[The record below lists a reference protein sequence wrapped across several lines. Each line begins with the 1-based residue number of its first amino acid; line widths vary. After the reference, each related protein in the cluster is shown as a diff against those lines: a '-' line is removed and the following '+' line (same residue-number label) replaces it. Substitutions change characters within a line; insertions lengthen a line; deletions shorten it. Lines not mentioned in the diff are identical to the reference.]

1 MAPDPA
7 PITPEA
13 FAAAV
18 DGLDRDAL
26 AGFVGRLEAAAD
38 ATASVE
44 VDPPTV
50 TVDDGNGR
58 TRLFVAPPD
67 GTPSGRPEGVA
78 PDVVVVGSEGRPEW
92 ADEAAV
98 RTPADLRRQLL
109 YAASPEAAASIAEE
123 CLGVP
128 ARAASYAPEP
138 TPSPGPDES
147 VPPAGG
153 DADGNTPGSGSDSGS
168 SSGSGPPG
176 EATAPE
182 TRGTGVAGPASEDDA
197 DDPRPGSADRPPS
210 EPADG
215 SRAPATLGA
224 AGVAVVAVSVAMILA
239 VAGGVVYAAEV
250 APDGDAGAF
259 AAAAPAASTDGGLS
273 EAEIRRRSRA
283 PIDDSGAI
291 TGTSTA
297 SPDGEASLRPLEGP
311 NDTEANRNV
320 RPVPTCERSFLAV
333 VQLQMNALKYNND
346 TTNDGIRTV
355 RRFASPQNRQTIR
368 TFDEFARVIKSP
380 TYSPMLSYDSA
391 QFTPLQSSDDYAQVQ
406 VRTRE
411 NGNVTG
417 QYYFRLRKAE
427 GGDYDGCWTTDAVVS
442 VPETTNFSGRVAGR
456 STGTNETA

>member
-1 MAPDPA
+1 MASDRT

-18 DGLDRDAL
+18 DSLDRDAL

-50 TVDDGNGR
+50 AVDDGDGR

-67 GTPSGRPEGVA
+67 RTAPDLPEDPA
-78 PDVVVVGSEGRPEW
+78 PDVVVVGSASRPAW
-92 ADEAAV
+92 VDGAAV

-109 YAASPEAAASIAEE
+109 YAVSPEAAESIAEE
-123 CLGVP
+123 WLGVP
-128 ARAASYAPEP
+128 ARAASYAPGP
-138 TPSPGPDES
+138 TSPPDS
-147 VPPAGG
+147 HGSAPP
-153 DADGNTPGSGSDSGS
+153 ADGNASDSGS
-168 SSGSGPPG
+168 GSEAPG
-176 EATAPE
+176 GAAAPGTRDTKGAATA
-182 TRGTGVAGPASEDDA
+182 GGDDA
-197 DDPRPGSADRPPS
+197 DDPRPGSAP
-210 EPADG
+210 ENPADPTDDTGG
-215 SRAPATLGA
+215 SEVPATHGA
-224 AGVAVVAVSVAMILA
+224 AGLAVVAVLVAMILA

-273 EAEIRRRSRA
+273 EAEIRRRSRE

-291 TGTSTA
+291 TGGSTA
-297 SPDGEASLRPLEGP
+297 SPGGEASLRPLDGP

-368 TFDEFARVIKSP
+368 SFDEFARIIKSP
-380 TYSPMLSYDSA
+380 TYSPMLSHDSA
-391 QFTPLQSSDDYAQVQ
+391 QFTPIQSSDDYAQVQ
-406 VRTRE
+406 VLTRE
-411 NGNVTG
+411 DGNVTG
-417 QYYFRLRKAE
+417 KYYFRLRKAE
-427 GGDYDGCWTTDAVVS
+427 SGGYDGCWTTDAVVS

-456 STGTNETA
+456 STGTNGTA

>member
-1 MAPDPA
+1 MASDRT

-18 DGLDRDAL
+18 DSVDRDAL

-50 TVDDGNGR
+50 AVDDGDGR
-58 TRLFVAPPD
+58 THLFVAPSD
-67 GTPSGRPEGVA
+67 GTTLDLPEDPA
-78 PDVVVVGSEGRPEW
+78 PDVVVVGSGGRPTW
-92 ADEAAV
+92 ADGAAV
-98 RTPADLRRQLL
+98 RTPADLRRHLL
-109 YAASPEAAASIAEE
+109 YAVSPEAAESIAEE
-123 CLGVP
+123 WLGVP
-128 ARAASYAPEP
+128 ARAASYAPP
-138 TPSPGPDES
+138 PGSDGS
-147 VPPAGG
+147 AASAGG
-153 DADGNTPGSGSDSGS
+153 DADGSPPDFGSGSGSGS
-168 SSGSGPPG
+168 EEPG
-176 EATAPE
+176 GAAAPGTRDTGAVEA
-182 TRGTGVAGPASEDDA
+182 AGGDDA
-197 DDPRPGSADRPPS
+197 DEPRPGSATRGPGDPT
-210 EPADG
+210 DG
-215 SRAPATLGA
+215 TGGSATRSA
-224 AGVAVVAVSVAMILA
+224 AGLAVVAVLVAMILA

-273 EAEIRRRSRA
+273 EAEIRRRSRE

-291 TGTSTA
+291 TGGSTA
-297 SPDGEASLRPLEGP
+297 SPGGEASLRPLDGP

-368 TFDEFARVIKSP
+368 SFDEFARIIKSP

-391 QFTPLQSSDDYAQVQ
+391 QFTPIQSSDDYAQVQ
-406 VRTRE
+406 VLTRE
-411 NGNVTG
+411 DGNVTG
-417 QYYFRLRKAE
+417 KYYFRLRKAE
-427 GGDYDGCWTTDAVVS
+427 SGGYDGCWTTDAVVS

-456 STGTNETA
+456 STGTNGTA

>member
-1 MAPDPA
+1 VASDRT

-18 DGLDRDAL
+18 DSVDRDAL

-50 TVDDGNGR
+50 AVDDGDGG

-67 GTPSGRPEGVA
+67 GTTPDLPEDPA
-78 PDVVVVGSEGRPEW
+78 PDVVVIGSGRRPTW
-92 ADEAAV
+92 ADGAAV

-109 YAASPEAAASIAEE
+109 YAVSPEAAESIAEE
-123 CLGVP
+123 WLGVP
-128 ARAASYAPEP
+128 ARAASYTPEP
-138 TPSPGPDES
+138 TPPPDS
-147 VPPAGG
+147 HGSTAS
-153 DADGNTPGSGSDSGS
+153 ADGNTSDSGS
-168 SSGSGPPG
+168 GSEESGGT
-176 EATAPE
+176 AAPE
-182 TRGTGVAGPASEDDA
+182 TRDTEGAEAAGADDA
-197 DDPRPGSADRPPS
+197 DEPRPGSAPRTHADPT
-210 EPADG
+210 DG
-215 SRAPATLGA
+215 SGVPATHSA
-224 AGVAVVAVSVAMILA
+224 AGLAVVAVLVAMILA

-259 AAAAPAASTDGGLS
+259 AAAAPAPSTDGGLS

-291 TGTSTA
+291 TGDSTA
-297 SPDGEASLRPLEGP
+297 SPGGAASLRPLDGP

-368 TFDEFARVIKSP
+368 SFDEFARIIKSP

-391 QFTPLQSSDDYAQVQ
+391 QFTPIQSSDDYAQVQ
-406 VRTRE
+406 VLTRE
-411 NGNVTG
+411 DGNVTG
-417 QYYFRLRKAE
+417 KYYFRLRKAE
-427 GGDYDGCWTTDAVVS
+427 SGGYDGCWTTDAVVS
-442 VPETTNFSGRVAGR
+442 VPETTNFSGRVAGE
-456 STGTNETA
+456 STGTTGTA